1 MKITTVTIFENILG
15 LILAVFI
22 IFKILPNTSVSRE
35 MNNPV
40 YVILFLVFLVI
51 LFLTLNPIIGILF
64 LIYGYLLLING
75 RIDPVHKKQEIMKKM
90 NPEKNSELEEVI
102 IQSSNFTRIKNKD
115 EDKDTR
121 VEPILEKVKVV

>member
-1 MKITTVTIFENILG
+1 
-15 LILAVFI
+15 
-22 IFKILPNTSVSRE
+22 

>member
-1 MKITTVTIFENILG
+1 MKITTVMIFENILG

-75 RIDPVHKKQEIMKKM
+75 RTDPVYKKQEQLKKM
-90 NPEKNSELEEVI
+90 NPEKNAELEEVI

-115 EDKDTR
+115 EDNSTR
-121 VEPILEKVKVV
+121 VEPILEKVKLV

>member
-1 MKITTVTIFENILG
+1 MQITTVMMFENILG

-22 IFKILPNTSVSRE
+22 IFKILPDTSVSRQ

-64 LIYGYLLLING
+64 LIYGYQLLMNG
-75 RIDPVHKKQEIMKKM
+75 HSDPVYKRQQEMKKM
-90 NPEKNSELEEVI
+90 NPERNMDLEEVI
-102 IQSSNFTRIKNKD
+102 IQSSNFTRIKHKD

-121 VEPILEKVKVV
+121 VQPILEKVLI

>member
-1 MKITTVTIFENILG
+1 MKITTVMIFENILG
-15 LILAVFI
+15 VILAVFI
-22 IFKILPNTSVSRE
+22 IFKILPDTSVSRE

-64 LIYGYLLLING
+64 LIYGYQLLMSG
-75 RIDPVHKKQEIMKKM
+75 KSDPTYKRNEEIRKM
-90 NPEKNSELEEVI
+90 NPERNLDLEEVI

-115 EDKDTR
+115 EDQDTR
-121 VEPILEKVKVV
+121 VQPILEKVKI